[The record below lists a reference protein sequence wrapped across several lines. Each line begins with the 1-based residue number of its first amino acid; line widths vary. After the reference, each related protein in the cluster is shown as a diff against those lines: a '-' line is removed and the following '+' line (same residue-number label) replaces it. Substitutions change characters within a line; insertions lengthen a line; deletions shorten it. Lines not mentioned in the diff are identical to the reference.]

1 MLELTAPAIAA
12 LREVIPDNEAGL
24 RLSASVGGCAGI
36 QYRMALEC
44 DGCDGD
50 TVCEVDGVRI
60 FLDQASV
67 PLLKGT
73 RIDFAQSAQGPG
85 FVFDNPNFVG
95 RCSCG
100 K

>member
-12 LREVIPDNEAGL
+12 LREAIPDDGAGL
-24 RLSASVGGCAGI
+24 RLTASTGGCAGI

-50 TVCEVDGVRI
+50 TVCEIEGLRI
-60 FLDQASV
+60 FLDADSLA
-67 PLLKGT
+67 LLKGT
-73 RIDFAQSAQGPG
+73 RIDFAQSARGPG
-85 FVFDNPNFVG
+85 FVFDNPNSVG